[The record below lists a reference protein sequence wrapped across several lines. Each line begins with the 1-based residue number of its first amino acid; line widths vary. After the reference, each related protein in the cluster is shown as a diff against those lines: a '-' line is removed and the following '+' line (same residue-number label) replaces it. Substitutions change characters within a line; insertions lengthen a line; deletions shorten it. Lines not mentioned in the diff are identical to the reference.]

1 MSDDIKEK
9 TKEFGFNEHQWKM
22 IVLKQKLKYEEFIAN
37 LNTILAS
44 KNERIADL
52 EKVKH
57 HQDQLPPP
65 HIVGEREV
73 LEFKLSRAE
82 NEIRRLQK
90 VVDLRK
96 QNNYVDKAVQTERNM
111 NKKQEKIVELDLV
124 LNDMAEAL
132 VGILKTISP
141 ELEKELAEEKQFRP
155 KNRLE
160 FICLS
165 LNVIQDFIQSLETE
179 RSRLKTTN
187 LKLEQKQNELQDLQ
201 KTIFTVYQE
210 RSFKIEELESLI
222 LEREKRLRQLD
233 SQIKLKS
240 IKLVEPMLPQFLK
253 YPSADVSERLK
264 EIISSLGAPNNIKY

>member
-1 MSDDIKEK
+1 
-9 TKEFGFNEHQWKM
+9 
-22 IVLKQKLKYEEFIAN
+22 
-37 LNTILAS
+37 
-44 KNERIADL
+44 
-52 EKVKH
+52 
-57 HQDQLPPP
+57 
-65 HIVGEREV
+65 
-73 LEFKLSRAE
+73 
-82 NEIRRLQK
+82 
-90 VVDLRK
+90 
-96 QNNYVDKAVQTERNM
+96 M

-201 KTIFTVYQE
+201 KTIFTVHQE
-210 RSFKIEELESLI
+210 RSFKIEELESFHETTGRKI
-222 LEREKRLRQLD
+222 VSQLD
-233 SQIKLKS
+233 SH
-240 IKLVEPMLPQFLK
+240 V
-253 YPSADVSERLK
+253 
-264 EIISSLGAPNNIKY
+264 SSLKFFTPSRSSCSSGSFSSNLVKCLFSSDAFLNV

>member
-1 MSDDIKEK
+1 
-9 TKEFGFNEHQWKM
+9 
-22 IVLKQKLKYEEFIAN
+22 
-37 LNTILAS
+37 
-44 KNERIADL
+44 
-52 EKVKH
+52 
-57 HQDQLPPP
+57 
-65 HIVGEREV
+65 
-73 LEFKLSRAE
+73 
-82 NEIRRLQK
+82 
-90 VVDLRK
+90 
-96 QNNYVDKAVQTERNM
+96 M

-141 ELEKELAEEKQFRP
+141 ELEKLAEEKQFRP

-222 LEREKRLRQLD
+222 LEKEKRLRQ
-233 SQIKLKS
+233 
-240 IKLVEPMLPQFLK
+240 
-253 YPSADVSERLK
+253 
-264 EIISSLGAPNNIKY
+264 